1 MKRLALGNSFVA
13 ACLMAAA
20 VTVGSTAQ
28 AQTPR
33 PADDVVA
40 DRILYKLE
48 TDPIVRKYDIKVKV
62 DAPGVVTLS
71 GDVATAAQK
80 AQAEKVARIDGVSK
94 VNNTIVVDPDEDKTL
109 ADRTKSGLNKA
120 GNKINDAWIT
130 TKVKWFFIGEDALKD
145 SDINVD
151 TKNNVVTLKGTVK
164 TEAGRKHAIAL
175 ANATEGVSRVV
186 DQLVIK

>member
-1 MKRLALGNSFVA
+1 MKHSALGNSFVV
-13 ACLMAAA
+13 ACLMAA
-20 VTVGSTAQ
+20 TVSVGASAL

-33 PADDVVA
+33 PADEVIS
-40 DRILYKLE
+40 DRILYKLD

-80 AQAEKVARIDGVSK
+80 AQAEKVARVDGVSK
-94 VNNTIVVDPDEDKTL
+94 VNNTIVIDPDEDKTL
-109 ADRTKSGLNKA
+109 ADRAKSGLNKA
-120 GNKINDAWIT
+120 GNKIDDAWIT
-130 TKVKWFFIGEDALKD
+130 TKIKWFFIGEDQLKD
-145 SDINVD
+145 SAINVD

-175 ANATEGVSRVV
+175 ANATEGVNRVV